1 MVPAGFAKNRE
12 APFRRPNTD
21 AEACWSRVI
30 VPGVTQLPSSPRLL
44 LGPGPSPVLP
54 RILEAMTAPQRSHLD
69 PDLLALLDDIRR
81 RLHGLFNVSDEGIAL
96 AVSGTGTSG
105 LEAAVANVV
114 QPGDRVLCIVTGYF
128 GDRLAQVCERYGAE
142 VTRLAGEWGRA
153 IDPAQVRAAMRDAAF
168 GVVTVVHAETSTGVL
183 QPVQDVAAIAHE
195 HGAKVIV
202 DAVTSLGAHPVD
214 VDGWGLDV
222 VYGCSQK
229 GLGAP
234 SGFAPIAFNAATRAT
249 ARSRSF
255 YLDLP
260 LLEGYWIKRGYHHTI
275 STPLVYALHEALRVI
290 DEETMAARAARHAAV
305 HDEFVG
311 AIGELGLSLLPPVG
325 ERLWTLNTVRIP
337 ERVTDEAKVR
347 VALRD
352 THGIE
357 IGAGL
362 GPLAG
367 KIWRVGLM
375 GAGATSENVQRL
387 VAALRAEI
395 S

>member
-1 MVPAGFAKNRE
+1 
-12 APFRRPNTD
+12 
-21 AEACWSRVI
+21 
-30 VPGVTQLPSSPRLL
+30 
-44 LGPGPSPVLP
+44 
-54 RILEAMTAPQRSHLD
+54 MTAPQRSHLD
-69 PDLLALLDDIRR
+69 PDLIALLDDIRH
-81 RLHGLFNVSDEGIAL
+81 RLHGLFNVDDEGIAF
-96 AVSGTGTSG
+96 AVSGTGSSG
-105 LEAAVANVV
+105 LEAAIANVV
-114 QPGDRVLCIVTGYF
+114 QPGDRVLSIVTGYF
-128 GDRLAQVCERYGAE
+128 GDRLAQVSERYGAE

-153 IDPAQVRAAMRDAAF
+153 IDPAQVRTAMEHAEFR
-168 GVVTVVHAETSTGVL
+168 VVTVVHAETSTGVL
-183 QPVQDVAAIAHE
+183 QPVADVAAIAHE

-222 VYGCSQK
+222 CYSCSQK

-305 HDEFVG
+305 HEEFVQ
-311 AIGELGLSLLPPVG
+311 AIADLGLSLLPPAG

-352 THGIE
+352 RHGIE

-387 VAALRAEI
+387 VAALRTELA
-395 S
+395 

>member
-1 MVPAGFAKNRE
+1 MSLLPA
-12 APFRRPNTD
+12 T
-21 AEACWSRVI
+21 
-30 VPGVTQLPSSPRLL
+30 PRLL

-54 RILEAMTAPQRSHLD
+54 RVLQAMTAPQRSHLD
-69 PDLLALLDDIRR
+69 PDMLALLDDIRR
-81 RLHGLFNVSDEGIAL
+81 RLHRLFNVSTEGVAL
-96 AVSGTGTSG
+96 AVPGTGSSG
-105 LEAAVANVV
+105 LEAAVANLV
-114 QPGDRVLCIVTGYF
+114 QDGDAVLCVVTGYF
-128 GDRLAQVCERYGAE
+128 GDRLAQVCERYGAH
-142 VTRLAGEWGRA
+142 VTRLSGEWGRA
-153 IDPAQVRAAMRDAAF
+153 IDPGQVRAGLQHAAF
-168 GVVTVVHAETSTGVL
+168 KAVTIVHAETSTGVL
-183 QPVQDVAAIAHE
+183 QPVQAVAALARE
-195 HGAKVIV
+195 HGARVVV

-222 VYGCSQK
+222 VYSCSQK

-234 SGFAPIAFNAATRAT
+234 SGFAPIAFNAASRAA

-260 LLEGYWIKRGYHHTI
+260 LLEGYWVKRGYHHTI
-275 STPLVYALHEALRVI
+275 STPLVYALYEALRVI
-290 DEETMAARAARHAAV
+290 DEETMEARSARHARV
-305 HDEFVG
+305 H
-311 AIGELGLSLLPPVG
+311 GELVAALAEMGLSLLAPEG

-337 ERVTDEAKVR
+337 DRVTDEAKVR

-352 THGIE
+352 RHGIE

-387 VAALRAEI
+387 VAALKTEI
-395 S
+395 GSTA

>member
-1 MVPAGFAKNRE
+1 M
-12 APFRRPNTD
+12 
-21 AEACWSRVI
+21 
-30 VPGVTQLPSSPRLL
+30 PGTGCRGLCAVEFEPVSTLPTRPRLL

-54 RILEAMTAPQRSHLD
+54 RVLEAMTAPQRSHLD
-69 PDLLALLDDIRR
+69 PDLLALLDDVRR
-81 RLHGLFNVSDEGIAL
+81 RLHGLFNVNDQGIAL
-96 AVSGTGTSG
+96 AVSGTGSSG
-105 LEAAVANVV
+105 LETAIANVV
-114 QPGDRVLCIVTGYF
+114 SPGDRVLAVVNGYF
-128 GDRLAQVCERYGAE
+128 GDRLAQVAERYGAQ
-142 VTRLAGEWGRA
+142 VTRVTGEWGRA
-153 IDPAQVRAAMRDAAF
+153 IDPQQVRTALAADSFKA
-168 GVVTVVHAETSTGVL
+168 VTVVHAETSTGVL
-183 QPVQDVAAIAHE
+183 QPVKDVAALAHE
-195 HGAKVIV
+195 HGATVIV

-222 VYGCSQK
+222 VYSCSQK

-234 SGFAPIAFNAATRAT
+234 AGFAPIAFNAAVRAK
-249 ARSRSF
+249 ASSRSF

-290 DEETMAARAARHAAV
+290 DEETMTARAARHERV
-305 HDEFVG
+305 HREFVA
-311 AIGELGLSLLPPVG
+311 AIGELGLSLLPPEG
-325 ERLWTLNTVRIP
+325 ERLWTLNTVRVP

-367 KIWRVGLM
+367 KIWRIGLM
-375 GAGATSENVQRL
+375 GAGATSENVQQL
-387 VAALRAEI
+387 VTALEAEI
-395 S
+395 GR

>member
-1 MVPAGFAKNRE
+1 
-12 APFRRPNTD
+12 
-21 AEACWSRVI
+21 
-30 VPGVTQLPSSPRLL
+30 
-44 LGPGPSPVLP
+44 
-54 RILEAMTAPQRSHLD
+54 MTAPQRSHLD
-69 PDLLALLDDIRR
+69 PDLLALLDDIRA
-81 RLHGLFNVSDEGIAL
+81 RLHGLFQVGEDGIAF

-114 QPGDRVLCIVTGYF
+114 APDDAVLAIVTGYF
-128 GDRLAQVCERYGAE
+128 GDRLAQVCERYGAS
-142 VTRLAGEWGRA
+142 VTRLTGEWGRA
-153 IDPAQVRAAMRDAAF
+153 IDPEAVRAALEHTDYK
-168 GVVTVVHAETSTGVL
+168 VVTVVHAETSTGVL
-183 QPVQDVAAIAHE
+183 QPVDAVAALAHAR
-195 HGAKVIV
+195 GARVIV

-222 VYGCSQK
+222 VYSCSQK

-234 SGFAPIAFNAATRAT
+234 AGFAPIAFNAATRAV

-260 LLEGYWIKRGYHHTI
+260 LLEAYWIKRGYHHTI
-275 STPLVYALHEALRVI
+275 STPLVYALHEALKVI
-290 DEETMAARAARHAAV
+290 DEETMAARSARHARV
-305 HDEFVG
+305 HTEFVE
-311 AIGELGLSLLPPVG
+311 AIGELGLTLLPPEG

-337 ERVTDEAKVR
+337 ARVTDEAKVR

-387 VAALRAEI
+387 VAALKAEI
-395 S
+395 G

>member
-1 MVPAGFAKNRE
+1 VSLL
-12 APFRRPNTD
+12 PNT
-21 AEACWSRVI
+21 
-30 VPGVTQLPSSPRLL
+30 PRLL

-54 RILEAMTAPQRSHLD
+54 RVLEAMTAPQRSHLD

-81 RLHGLFNVSDEGIAL
+81 RLHGLFNVNLEGIAL
-96 AVSGTGTSG
+96 AVPGTGSSG
-105 LEAAVANVV
+105 LETAVANVV
-114 QPGDRVLCIVTGYF
+114 QDGDAVLSVVTGYF
-128 GDRLAQVCERYGAE
+128 GDRLAQVCERYGAN
-142 VTRLAGEWGRA
+142 VTRLTGEWGRA
-153 IDPAQVRAAMRDAAF
+153 IDPEQVRAALQHASF
-168 GVVTVVHAETSTGVL
+168 KIVTVVHAETSTGVL
-183 QPVQDVAAIAHE
+183 QSVQDVAAIARE
-195 HGAKVIV
+195 HGARVIV

-214 VDGWGLDV
+214 VEGWGLDV
-222 VYGCSQK
+222 VYSCSQK

-234 SGFAPIAFNAATRAT
+234 SGFAPIAFNAATRAA

-260 LLEGYWIKRGYHHTI
+260 LLEGYWVKRGYHHTI
-275 STPLVYALHEALRVI
+275 STPLVYALYEALCVI
-290 DEETMAARAARHAAV
+290 DEETMAARSARHERV
-305 HDEFVG
+305 HREFV
-311 AIGELGLSLLPPVG
+311 AALAEMGLSLLPPEG

-375 GAGATSENVQRL
+375 GAGATSENVATL
-387 VAALRAEI
+387 IAALKKEI
-395 S
+395 A

>member
-1 MVPAGFAKNRE
+1 MSLIPT
-12 APFRRPNTD
+12 TD
-21 AEACWSRVI
+21 
-30 VPGVTQLPSSPRLL
+30 RLL

-54 RILEAMTAPQRSHLD
+54 RVLQAMTAPQRSHLD
-69 PDLLALLDDIRR
+69 PDMLALLDDLRR
-81 RLHGLFNVSDEGIAL
+81 RLHGLFNVNAEGIAF
-96 AVSGTGTSG
+96 AVSGTGSSG
-105 LEAAVANVV
+105 LETAVANIVA
-114 QPGDRVLCIVTGYF
+114 PGDRVLCIVTGYF

-142 VTRLAGEWGRA
+142 VTRLTGEWGRA
-153 IDPAQVRAAMRDAAF
+153 IDPEQVRVAMEHAPFRA
-168 GVVTVVHAETSTGVL
+168 VTVVHAETSTGVL
-183 QPVQDVAAIAHE
+183 QPVQAIAAIARE
-195 HGAKVIV
+195 HGVTSIV

-222 VYGCSQK
+222 VYSCSQK
-229 GLGAP
+229 GVGAP
-234 SGFAPIAFNAATRAT
+234 SGFAPIAFNAATRA
-249 ARSRSF
+249 AAKSRSF

-275 STPLVYALHEALRVI
+275 STPLVYALHEALAVI
-290 DEETMAARAARHAAV
+290 DEETMAARSARHARV
-305 HDEFVG
+305 HGEFVG
-311 AIGELGLSLLPPVG
+311 ALAEMGLSVLPPEG
-325 ERLWTLNTVRIP
+325 ERLWTLNAVRIP

-367 KIWRVGLM
+367 KVWRVGLM

-387 VAALRAEI
+387 VAALKTEI
-395 S
+395 G

>member
-1 MVPAGFAKNRE
+1 
-12 APFRRPNTD
+12 
-21 AEACWSRVI
+21 
-30 VPGVTQLPSSPRLL
+30 
-44 LGPGPSPVLP
+44 
-54 RILEAMTAPQRSHLD
+54 MTAPQRSHLD
-69 PDLLALLDDIRR
+69 PDMLALLDDVRR
-81 RLHGLFNVSDEGIAL
+81 RLHGLFNVSDEGIAF
-96 AVSGTGTSG
+96 AVSGTGSSG
-105 LEAAVANVV
+105 LETAVANLV
-114 QPGDRVLCIVTGYF
+114 QEGDPVLAIVTGYF
-128 GDRLAQVCERYGAE
+128 GDRLAQVCERYGAN
-142 VTRLAGEWGRA
+142 VTRLTGEWGRA
-153 IDPAQVRAAMRDAAF
+153 IDPEQVRTALQHASF
-168 GVVTVVHAETSTGVL
+168 KVVTVVHAETSTGVL
-183 QPVQDVAAIAHE
+183 QPVQQVAALAHE
-195 HGAKVIV
+195 HGARVIV

-222 VYGCSQK
+222 VYSCSQK

-234 SGFAPIAFNAATRAT
+234 SGFAPIAFNAATRAV
-249 ARSRSF
+249 AKSRTF

-290 DEETMAARAARHAAV
+290 DEEGMDARSARHARV
-305 HDEFVG
+305 HQEFVA
-311 AIGELGLSLLPPVG
+311 AIGELGLSLLPPEG

-347 VALRD
+347 IALRD
-352 THGIE
+352 RHGIE

-375 GAGATSENVQRL
+375 GAGATSENVQQL

-395 S
+395 G

>member
-1 MVPAGFAKNRE
+1 M
-12 APFRRPNTD
+12 
-21 AEACWSRVI
+21 S
-30 VPGVTQLPSSPRLL
+30 QLPTAPRLL

-54 RILEAMTAPQRSHLD
+54 RVLEAMTAPQRSHLD
-69 PDLLALLDDIRR
+69 PDLLALLDDVRR
-81 RLHGLFNVSDEGIAL
+81 RLHGLFNVSDEGIAF
-96 AVSGTGTSG
+96 AVSGTGSSG
-105 LEAAVANVV
+105 LETAIANLVK
-114 QPGDRVLCIVTGYF
+114 PGDKVLSIVTGYF
-128 GDRLAQVCERYGAE
+128 GDRLALVAERYGAE
-142 VTRLAGEWGRA
+142 VTRLTGDWGRA
-153 IDPAQVRAAMRDAAF
+153 IDPAAVDTALEHTSFQA
-168 GVVTVVHAETSTGVL
+168 VTVVHAETSTGVL
-183 QPVQDVAAIAHE
+183 QDVKAIAALARAK
-195 HGAKVIV
+195 GARIIV
-202 DAVTSLGAHPVD
+202 DAVTSLGAHTVD
-214 VDGWGLDV
+214 VDGWGLDAC
-222 VYGCSQK
+222 YSCSQK

-234 SGFAPIAFNAATRAT
+234 SGFAPIAFGAD
-249 ARSRSF
+249 ARKVAQSRTF

-290 DEETMAARAARHAAV
+290 DEETMEARSARHARV
-305 HDEFVG
+305 HAEFVA
-311 AIGELGLSLLPPVG
+311 AIGELGLSLLPPEG

-347 VALRD
+347 IALRD

-387 VAALRAEI
+387 VTGLEAEI
-395 S
+395 

>member
-1 MVPAGFAKNRE
+1 
-12 APFRRPNTD
+12 
-21 AEACWSRVI
+21 
-30 VPGVTQLPSSPRLL
+30 
-44 LGPGPSPVLP
+44 
-54 RILEAMTAPQRSHLD
+54 MTAPQRSHLD
-69 PDLLALLDDIRR
+69 PDMMALLDDIRR
-81 RLHGLFNVSDEGIAL
+81 RLHALFNVSDDGIAF
-96 AVSGTGTSG
+96 AVPGTGSSG
-105 LEAAVANVV
+105 LESAVANVV
-114 QPGDRVLCIVTGYF
+114 QDGDAVLCVVTGYF
-128 GDRLAQVCERYGAE
+128 GDRLAQVCERYGAN
-142 VTRLAGEWGRA
+142 VTRLTGEWGRA
-153 IDPAQVRAAMRDAAF
+153 VNPEQVRTALQHASFKA
-168 GVVTVVHAETSTGVL
+168 VTVVHAETSTGVL
-183 QPVQDVAAIAHE
+183 QPVQEVAALARE
-195 HGAKVIV
+195 HGARVIV

-222 VYGCSQK
+222 VYSCSQK

-234 SGFAPIAFNAATRAT
+234 SGFAPIAFNAAARA
-249 ARSRSF
+249 AAKSRSF

-275 STPLVYALHEALRVI
+275 STPLVYALYEALCVI
-290 DEETMAARAARHAAV
+290 DEETMAARSARHARV
-305 HDEFVG
+305 HGEFV
-311 AIGELGLSLLPPVG
+311 AALAEMGLSLLPPEG

-347 VALRD
+347 LALRD

-387 VAALRAEI
+387 ITALKAEI
-395 S
+395 G

>member
-1 MVPAGFAKNRE
+1 MVR
-12 APFRRPNTD
+12 
-21 AEACWSRVI
+21 SVS
-30 VPGVTQLPSSPRLL
+30 QLPTTPRLL

-54 RILEAMTAPQRSHLD
+54 RVLEAMTAPQRSHLD

-81 RLHGLFNVSDEGIAL
+81 RLHALFNVGDEGVAL
-96 AVSGTGTSG
+96 AVSGTGSSG
-105 LEAAVANVV
+105 LEAAVANLVA
-114 QPGDRVLCIVTGYF
+114 PGDRVLTIVTGYF

-153 IDPAQVRAAMRDAAF
+153 IDPEEVRRALREASAS
-168 GVVTVVHAETSTGVL
+168 VVTIVHAETSTGVL

-195 HGAKVIV
+195 HGARVIV

-214 VDGWGLDV
+214 VDGWGLDAC
-222 VYGCSQK
+222 YSCSQK
-229 GLGAP
+229 GIGAP
-234 SGFAPIAFNAATRAT
+234 AGFAPIAFGAAARAA

-260 LLEGYWIKRGYHHTI
+260 LLEAYWVKRGYHHTI

-290 DEETMAARAARHAAV
+290 DDETMEARSARHARV
-305 HDEFVG
+305 HREFVD
-311 AIGELGLSLLPPVG
+311 AIGELGLSLLPPEG
-325 ERLWTLNTVRIP
+325 ERLWTLNTVKIP
-337 ERVTDEAKVR
+337 ERVRDEAKVR
-347 VALRD
+347 MALRD

-395 S
+395 G

>member
-1 MVPAGFAKNRE
+1 M
-12 APFRRPNTD
+12 
-21 AEACWSRVI
+21 S
-30 VPGVTQLPSSPRLL
+30 QLPSTPRLL

-54 RILEAMTAPQRSHLD
+54 RVLEAMTAPQRSHLD
-69 PDLLALLDDIRR
+69 PDMLALLDDVRR
-81 RLHGLFNVSDEGIAL
+81 RLHGLFNVGDEGVAL
-96 AVSGTGTSG
+96 AVSGTGSSG
-105 LEAAVANVV
+105 LETAVANLV
-114 QPGDRVLCIVTGYF
+114 QEGDAVLAIVTGYF
-128 GDRLAQVCERYGAE
+128 GDRLAQVCERYGAT
-142 VTRLAGEWGRA
+142 VTRLSGEWGRA
-153 IDPAQVRAAMRDAAF
+153 IDPELVRTALQHASF
-168 GVVTVVHAETSTGVL
+168 KVVTVVHAETSTGVL
-183 QPVQDVAAIAHE
+183 QPVPQIAALARE
-195 HGAKVIV
+195 HGARIIV
-202 DAVTSLGAHPVD
+202 DAVTSFGAHPVD

-222 VYGCSQK
+222 VYSCSQK

-234 SGFAPIAFNAATRAT
+234 SGFAPIAFNAATRSL

-290 DEETMAARAARHAAV
+290 DEEGMEARTARHARV
-305 HDEFVG
+305 HHEFVT
-311 AIGELGLSLLPPVG
+311 AIGELGLSLLPPEG

-352 THGIE
+352 RHGIE

-375 GAGATSENVQRL
+375 GAGATSENVQTL
-387 VAALRAEI
+387 VAALRAEMP
-395 S
+395 

>member
-1 MVPAGFAKNRE
+1 
-12 APFRRPNTD
+12 
-21 AEACWSRVI
+21 
-30 VPGVTQLPSSPRLL
+30 
-44 LGPGPSPVLP
+44 
-54 RILEAMTAPQRSHLD
+54 MTAPQRSHLD
-69 PDLLALLDDIRR
+69 PDMIALLDDIRR
-81 RLHGLFNVSDEGIAL
+81 RLHGLFHVSDEGIAF
-96 AVSGTGTSG
+96 AVSGTGSAG
-105 LEAAVANVV
+105 LETAVANVV
-114 QPGDRVLCIVTGYF
+114 SPGDKVLSIVTGYF
-128 GDRLAQVCERYGAE
+128 GDRLAQVCERYDAQ
-142 VTRLAGEWGRA
+142 VTRLTGEWGRA
-153 IDPAQVRAAMRDAAF
+153 IDPEQVRTALQHSPF
-168 GVVTVVHAETSTGVL
+168 QVVTVVHAETSTGVL
-183 QPVQDVAAIAHE
+183 QPVREVAALAHE
-195 HGAKVIV
+195 HGARVIV

-222 VYGCSQK
+222 VYSCSQK

-234 SGFAPIAFNAATRAT
+234 SGFAPIAFAAEARA
-249 ARSRSF
+249 AAKSRSF

-290 DEETMAARAARHAAV
+290 DEETMEARSARHARV
-305 HDEFVG
+305 HGEFVA
-311 AIGELGLSLLPPVG
+311 AIAELGLTLLPPEG

-337 ERVTDEAKVR
+337 ERVTEEAKVR

-375 GAGATSENVQRL
+375 GAGATSENVQQL
-387 VAALRAEI
+387 VAALKAEI
-395 S
+395 G

>member
-1 MVPAGFAKNRE
+1 M
-12 APFRRPNTD
+12 
-21 AEACWSRVI
+21 S
-30 VPGVTQLPSSPRLL
+30 QLPSSPRLL

-54 RILEAMTAPQRSHLD
+54 RVLEAMTAPQRSHLD
-69 PDLLALLDDIRR
+69 PDMLALLDDIRR
-81 RLHGLFNVSDEGIAL
+81 RLHALFNVSDEGIAF
-96 AVSGTGTSG
+96 AVSGTGSSG
-105 LEAAVANVV
+105 LETAVANVV
-114 QPGDRVLCIVTGYF
+114 KPGDKVLSIVTGYF

-153 IDPAQVRAAMRDAAF
+153 IDPSQVRDALQAGGF
-168 GVVTVVHAETSTGVL
+168 AVVTVVHAETSTGVL
-183 QPVQDVAAIAHE
+183 QPVQDVAALAHE
-195 HGAKVIV
+195 HGARVIV

-222 VYGCSQK
+222 CYSCSQK

-234 SGFAPIAFNAATRAT
+234 SGLAPIAFNAATRAV
-249 ARSRSF
+249 AASRSF

-290 DEETMAARAARHAAV
+290 DEETMTARSARHAAV
-305 HDEFVG
+305 HAEFVA
-311 AIGELGLSLLPPVG
+311 AIGELGLSLLPPEG

-352 THGIE
+352 VHGIE

-395 S
+395 G

>member
-1 MVPAGFAKNRE
+1 V
-12 APFRRPNTD
+12 
-21 AEACWSRVI
+21 S
-30 VPGVTQLPSSPRLL
+30 QLPSTQRLL

-54 RILEAMTAPQRSHLD
+54 RVLEAMTAPQRSHLD
-69 PDLLALLDDIRR
+69 PDLLALLDDIRQ
-81 RLHGLFNVSDEGIAL
+81 RLHALFRVSDDGIAF
-96 AVSGTGTSG
+96 AVSGTGSSG

-114 QPGDRVLCIVTGYF
+114 EPGDRVLCIVTGYF

-153 IDPAQVRAAMRDAAF
+153 IDPDQVRTAMQHAEFR
-168 GVVTVVHAETSTGVL
+168 VVTVVHAETSTGVL
-183 QPVQDVAAIAHE
+183 QPVEQVAAIAHE
-195 HGAKVIV
+195 HGARVIV

-222 VYGCSQK
+222 VYSCSQK

-234 SGFAPIAFNAATRAT
+234 AGFAPIAFNAAARAA

-290 DEETMAARAARHAAV
+290 DEETMPARAERHARV
-305 HDEFVG
+305 HREFVD
-311 AIGELGLSLLPPVG
+311 AIAELGLSLLPPEG

-337 ERVTDEAKVR
+337 EHVTDEARVR

-387 VAALRAEI
+387 VAALRTLLA
-395 S
+395 

>member
-1 MVPAGFAKNRE
+1 MS
-12 APFRRPNTD
+12 T
-21 AEACWSRVI
+21 
-30 VPGVTQLPSSPRLL
+30 LPTTPRLL

-69 PDLLALLDDIRR
+69 PDMLALLDNVRR
-81 RLHGLFNVSDEGIAL
+81 QLHALFNVSDDGVAL
-96 AVSGTGTSG
+96 AVSGTGSSG
-105 LEAAVANVV
+105 LETAVANVIA
-114 QPGDRVLCIVTGYF
+114 PGDRVLAIVTGYF
-128 GDRLAQVCERYGAE
+128 GDRLAQVAERYGAE
-142 VTRLAGEWGRA
+142 VTRLTGEWGRA
-153 IDPAQVRAAMRDAAF
+153 IDPQQVRAALEHASFKA
-168 GVVTVVHAETSTGVL
+168 VTIVHAETSTGVL
-183 QPVQDVAAIAHE
+183 QPVKDVAALARE
-195 HGAKVIV
+195 HGATSIV

-222 VYGCSQK
+222 VYSCSQK

-234 SGFAPIAFNAATRAT
+234 SGFAPIAFNAATRAK
-249 ARSRSF
+249 ASSRSF

-275 STPLVYALHEALRVI
+275 STPLVYALHEALSVI
-290 DEETMAARAARHAAV
+290 DEETMAARSARHQRV
-305 HDEFVG
+305 HEEFVA
-311 AIGELGLSLLPPVG
+311 AIAGLGLSLLPPEG

-352 THGIE
+352 VHGIE

-367 KIWRVGLM
+367 KIWRIGLM
-375 GAGATSENVQRL
+375 GAGATSENVQQL
-387 VAALRAEI
+387 VTALEAEI
-395 S
+395 GR